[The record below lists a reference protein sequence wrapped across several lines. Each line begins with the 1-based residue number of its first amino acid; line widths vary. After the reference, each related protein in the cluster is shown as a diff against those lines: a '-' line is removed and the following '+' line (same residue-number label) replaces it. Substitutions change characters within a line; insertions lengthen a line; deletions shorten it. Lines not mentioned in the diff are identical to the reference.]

1 MLRLLLLRHAKAIPY
16 AGRDDYERTLT
27 DRGRA
32 DAALLANYVAR
43 HEMEPDLLLHSGA
56 ARTKETA
63 EIVLRKL
70 PSGIEVSIEPN
81 IYEANRPTL
90 MEVIQDLPEDSPTV
104 MIVGHN
110 PGIADLARQLS
121 GRGDASQI
129 ARMTVKFPT
138 SGLAALEFP
147 GHSWSEVHAHSGSLL
162 AFVTPASLG
171 GEDQ

>member
-27 DRGRA
+27 ERGRA
-32 DAALLANYVAR
+32 DAALMAGYVVS

-70 PSGIEVSIEPN
+70 PSAIEVSVDPN

-90 MEVIQDLPEDSPTV
+90 LELIQDLPEDSPTV

-110 PGIADLARQLS
+110 PGMADLARHLA

-129 ARMTVKFPT
+129 TKMTLKFPT
-138 SGLAALEFP
+138 SGLAALEFS
-147 GHSWSEVHAHSGSLL
+147 GHSWSDVRAHSGSLV
-162 AFVTPASLG
+162 AFVTPAALG